1 MYRLNVSFHRTD
13 FTKGTEAVITCE
25 YNNEGEDINIFKV
38 YKDEQSYTNKITI
51 GPCTHESFLRDRI
64 AEVING
70 AEKCVLKRRI
80 HNLQGFS
87 VTL

>member
-1 MYRLNVSFHRTD
+1 MYRITVSFQRTD
-13 FTKGTEAVITCE
+13 FTKGTEAIITCLC
-25 YNNEGEDINIFKV
+25 NNEGEDNNIFKI
-38 YKDEQSYTNKITI
+38 YKDEQSYADKIVI

-64 AEVING
+64 AKAING